1 MISGFLFLGLL
12 LIGSAFFSGSET
24 AFFTLSSVD
33 LVEIEN
39 SEYRNRDILLK
50 LISKRDKLLTTI
62 LIGNNIVNIAASALT
77 TKLAIQYTPIL
88 GFAEE
93 YTITLFAA
101 ILTVI
106 VLFSGEIVPK
116 SIAMI
121 YNRQLSL
128 FFAPIMYFL
137 SIVLQPISF
146 IFDRGSLLIKKLL
159 SSTKDRHGEITESTV
174 INVVNKGQQL
184 GVINNTEKD
193 LIENVFLFDERE
205 VDSVMTP
212 RTKSFTLSDSLT
224 IEEAID
230 EILDRRFTRI
240 PLYSKNIDNI
250 TGILNVKKVMNELL
264 RGDRKKKLSEL
275 AHKPFFVY
283 ETLPLSSLLKQF
295 KTQRNLLA
303 IVVDEFGGVAGLITM
318 EDILEELVGE
328 IFDEKDEVIQEIKQ
342 IGEFKWLIKGR
353 TDIIAINKRIK
364 GIKSRIEEEEDYD
377 TLQGFIMSSLERI
390 PSVGDILTVDFLK
403 FTVMRMHG
411 NEIQLVMVEYLKKT
425 KEESKK

>member
-1 MISGFLFLGLL
+1 LISGFLFLGLL